1 MISYGEFL
9 WEYLMG
15 ISYGDFKWDGLGW
28 EGWAGPGRAGLARD
42 VMGFQS
48 TVENPHKISP

>member
-1 MISYGEFL
+1 
-9 WEYLMG
+9 MG
-15 ISYGDFKWDGLGW
+15 LYYGDFKWAGLGR
-28 EGWAGPGRAGLARD
+28 EGWAGKAGLGRAVLGWPGLAWD